1 MHSKL
6 RETSYWPD
14 NLHLVKGQELEVSH
28 CNSPDLVERKLL
40 LIISYKIHFR
50 YHELSLIV
58 SRELK

>member
-14 NLHLVKGQELEVSH
+14 NLHLVEGQELEVSH

-50 YHELSLIV
+50 
-58 SRELK
+58 